1 MIDVKQIA
9 ENEFE
14 ISWDEIDVK
23 ENPDGTFNI
32 SWDPNDPIESML
44 STWTEEDF
52 IREIKEYCEQKLQS
66 RAIIPEQS

>member
-1 MIDVKQIA
+1 MIDVKK
-9 ENEFE
+9 ERDGTYT
-14 ISWDEIDVK
+14 ISWDE
-23 ENPDGTFNI
+23 
-32 SWDPNDPIESML
+32 NDPIENML

>member
-9 ENEFE
+9 EKEFQ
-14 ISWDEIDVK
+14 I
-23 ENPDGTFNI
+23 T
-32 SWDPNDPIESML
+32 WDPNDPIENML

-52 IREIKEYCEQKLQS
+52 IRAIREGCEQKLQS